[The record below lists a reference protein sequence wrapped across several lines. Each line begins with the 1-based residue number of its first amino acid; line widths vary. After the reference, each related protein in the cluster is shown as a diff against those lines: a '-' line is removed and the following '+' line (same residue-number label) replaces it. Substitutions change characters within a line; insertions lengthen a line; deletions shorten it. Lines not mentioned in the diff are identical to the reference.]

1 MFFNL
6 INQGKDFCVGDSGG
20 PMVMKSGPFNELKL
34 IGIISWGPDR
44 CGETNVS
51 IWRFHIF

>member
-51 IWRFHIF
+51 I